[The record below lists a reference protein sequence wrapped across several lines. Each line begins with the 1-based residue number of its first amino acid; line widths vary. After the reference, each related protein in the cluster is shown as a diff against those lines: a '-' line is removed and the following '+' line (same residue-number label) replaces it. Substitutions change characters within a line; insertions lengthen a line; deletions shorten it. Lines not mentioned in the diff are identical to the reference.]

1 MKSFIVALTITS
13 LFVFATSTLAS
24 PTSTDPISNI
34 SIDDSNRN
42 AKLAYLVR
50 RYQADPSEENKQAVE
65 EELTSMHRLDS
76 IFGGMTQ
83 ELGLN
88 VEAGVQRIDFDC
100 YKKRMEIYQNICG
113 RLTDYGLHFA
123 KNIQMTCSQNVADT
137 QFENALKKL
146 C

>member
-1 MKSFIVALTITS
+1 MKSFIVALAFAC
-13 LFVFATSTLAS
+13 LFVFTASALAS
-24 PTSTDPISNI
+24 STDPISNI

-65 EELTSMHRLDS
+65 EELASMHRLDA

-88 VEAGVQRIDFDC
+88 LEAGPQRIDFDC
-100 YKKRMEIYQNICG
+100 YKKRMEIYQNLCG
-113 RLTDYGLHFA
+113 RLTDYGLKFA
-123 KNIQMTCSQNVADT
+123 KNIQMTCSQNVADA
-137 QFENALKKL
+137 QFENVLKKL